1 MQNSFLGTCRSWG
14 LQALPADERTLLRY
28 VAFLKLGKNLAGA
41 TIKVHLSA
49 IRHLHLFNG
58 FQDPLLFRPRLALL
72 RQAMNKQGS
81 GPDKRRPVTVEMLRE
96 WVARVKSYPSFDNIL
111 FLAGALIA
119 FFGLLRISEFAAPE
133 KGDGKRGL
141 RLQDIKFRGRW
152 VELAIWDS
160 KTDTTREGLSVVLAR
175 RDDLLCPV
183 TWLANFIVL
192 RPRGAKSGQ
201 LFVRG
206 DGRPMTRGW
215 FRDRLKRECAGTGV
229 TGNVNTHSLR
239 IGGASAAAAA
249 GLADVE
255 IQRLG
260 RWKSGAFLRYIR
272 PSPANQAHLNL
283 KIFPI
288 LSP

>member
-1 MQNSFLGTCRSWG
+1 MALCTLALAPSTRTKYDGMQNSFLGTCHSWG
-14 LQALPADERTLLRY
+14 ILALPADERTLLRY

-58 FQDPLLFRPRLALL
+58 FQDPLLYRPRLALL
-72 RQAMNKQGS
+72 RQAMTKGGS
-81 GPDKRRPVTVEMLRE
+81 GPDKRRPVTVEMLRG
-96 WVARVKSYPSFDNIL
+96 WVARVKICPSFDNVL
-111 FLAGALIA
+111 FLAGALVA
-119 FFGLLRISEFAAPE
+119 FFGLLRVSEFTAPE

-141 RLQDIKFRGRW
+141 RLQDTKFRGQW

-160 KTDTTREGLSVVLAR
+160 KTDTASEGLSVVLAR

-192 RPRGAKSGQ
+192 RPRGAKSEQ

-206 DGRPMTRGW
+206 DGKPMTRGW

-239 IGGASAAAAA
+239 IGG
-249 GLADVE
+249 GV
-255 IQRLG
+255 G
-260 RWKSGAFLRYIR
+260 SGGSRSSR
-272 PSPANQAHLNL
+272 R
-283 KIFPI
+283 
-288 LSP
+288 

>member
-1 MQNSFLGTCRSWG
+1 MTKG
-14 LQALPADERTLLRY
+14 
-28 VAFLKLGKNLAGA
+28 
-41 TIKVHLSA
+41 
-49 IRHLHLFNG
+49 
-58 FQDPLLFRPRLALL
+58 
-72 RQAMNKQGS
+72 GS
-81 GPDKRRPVTVEMLRE
+81 SPDKRRPVTVEMLRG
-96 WVARVKSYPSFDNIL
+96 WVARVKICPSFDNVL
-111 FLAGALIA
+111 FLAGALVA
-119 FFGLLRISEFAAPE
+119 FFGLLRVSEFTAPE

-141 RLQDIKFRGRW
+141 RLQDTKFRGQW

-160 KTDTTREGLSVVLAR
+160 KTDTASEGLSVVLAR

-192 RPRGAKSGQ
+192 RPRGAKSEQ

-206 DGRPMTRGW
+206 DGKPMTRGW

-272 PSPANQAHLNL
+272 PSPANQAQLNL

-288 LSP
+288 LSS